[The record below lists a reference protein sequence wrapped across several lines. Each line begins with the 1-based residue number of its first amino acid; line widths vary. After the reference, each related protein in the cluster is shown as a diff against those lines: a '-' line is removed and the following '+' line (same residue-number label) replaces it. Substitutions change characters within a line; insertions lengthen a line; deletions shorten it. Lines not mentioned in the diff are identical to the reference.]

1 MSTTATLCFDNGL
14 QLNPAI
20 VHVDYELEAMN
31 ILKEIF
37 WNVFRRLIQQVGFET
52 NTVVDKQI
60 LISWSLLKDF
70 SADATVAGI
79 VNNILKLT
87 QTFRNISQSL

>member
-1 MSTTATLCFDNGL
+1 
-14 QLNPAI
+14 
-20 VHVDYELEAMN
+20 VDFELEAMN

-52 NTVVDKQI
+52 NTVVDKQT
-60 LISWSLLKDF
+60 LISLSLLKDF

-87 QTFRNISQSL
+87 QTFRHISQSL